1 MYKHAISPIQKES
14 QEECVSKWKREREKE
29 GRGVLK
35 RERERL
41 RERGRHYLPSKE
53 GWSTPA
59 SKCLLPCP
67 LAKVVH
73 CPGILSIRLA
83 LLSLGKTERGCEE
96 KAESFHLGVTFNICI
111 FIIKGWDFKLIA
123 SELYVWLI
131 IFLSTSTF

>member
-1 MYKHAISPIQKES
+1 MKRLGEMEQLCPLVKNFTCTNMPFLLYRKRAKKSVLAS
-14 QEECVSKWKREREKE
+14 GREREKE

-59 SKCLLPCP
+59 SKCPLPCP

-111 FIIKGWDFKLIA
+111 FIIKG
-123 SELYVWLI
+123 
-131 IFLSTSTF
+131 